1 MERLTIGAV
10 EFQSLAHII
19 HLIDIFK
26 PFKGEQLD
34 KILAHILL
42 FDFKPGE
49 VVFKTGAPAEAFYI
63 VHEGTVKLLFKWGFL
78 WLSRK
83 RAFLGPGNIFGEMA
97 LLENRPHS
105 ATAVTKTGVKLFVIL
120 RPDFEALVRLNPAF
134 AEEIRQ
140 IAALRHFQTSH

>member
-1 MERLTIGAV
+1 MERLVIGAV

-34 KILAHILL
+34 KILAHIQL

-49 VVFKTGAPAEAFYI
+49 VIFKRGAPAEAFYI
-63 VHEGTVKLLFKWGFL
+63 IHEGTVKLLFNTGLL
-78 WLSRK
+78 WLWRK
-83 RAFLGPGNIFGEMA
+83 RAFLEQGNIFGEMA
-97 LLENRPHS
+97 LLENRPRS
-105 ATAVTKTGVKLFVIL
+105 ATAIAKNRVKLFVIL

>member
-34 KILAHILL
+34 KILGHILL
-42 FDFKPGE
+42 FSFKPGE
-49 VVFKTGAPAEAFYI
+49 VIFKKGAEPEAFYI
-63 VHEGTVKLLFKWGFL
+63 IHEGWVKLLFKTGWL
-78 WLSRK
+78 WLWRK
-83 RAFLGPGNIFGEMA
+83 NAVLGPGNIFGEMA

-105 ATAVTKTGVKLFVIL
+105 GTATTKTGTKLFVIL
-120 RPDFEALVRLNPAF
+120 RPDFEALVRLNPVF
-134 AEEIRQ
+134 ADELRQ

>member
-1 MERLTIGAV
+1 MERLVIGAV

-42 FDFKPGE
+42 FVYKPGE
-49 VVFKTGAPAEAFYI
+49 VVFKRGAPAEAFYI
-63 VHEGTVKLLFKWGFL
+63 IHEGTVKLLFKSGMFWL
-78 WLSRK
+78 WRK

-97 LLENRPHS
+97 LLENRPRS
-105 ATAVTKTGVKLFVIL
+105 ATAVTKTGAKLFVIL

-140 IAALRHFQTSH
+140 IAAVRQFQTSH